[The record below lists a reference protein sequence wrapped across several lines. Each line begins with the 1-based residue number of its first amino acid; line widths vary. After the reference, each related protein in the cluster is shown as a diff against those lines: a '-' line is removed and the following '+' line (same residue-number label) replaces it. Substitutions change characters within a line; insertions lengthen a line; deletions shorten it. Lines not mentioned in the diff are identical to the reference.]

1 MGAGAIAGG
10 TTEVPS
16 SGPTAGAAA
25 GPSAAAAVAAR
36 LCSAR
41 WCRWPRIAR
50 SAEFLRGVGANHNGV
65 ALGCR
70 REGPAAKH
78 KHGPRLAL
86 ARHQLAHSPS
96 KTKAHLRTGT
106 ATRPAP
112 TRASALPAAF
122 VPPRRASVCTFAYAV
137 SWQAG
142 WVAASLLVGL
152 CCAAPCC
159 PRACRSTAST
169 SRRPTSGRWAACAT
183 GMLSRSHKM
192 CTERAVCSAG
202 GACELFAEA
211 AAAAGVA
218 AAAATEKRPRR
229 STDRCARGSKLH
241 DTAADEEWAAGAARR
256 LPSGS
261 QRRAGGL
268 RQDWCTIDAIPRR
281 SHVVLSRLHHCK
293 AKEGQNSAAWKPAPR
308 ALSWP
313 PTGIDACI
321 VTICLLWDGPKTLAA
336 PPRDPWLSALRSER
350 PAHSA
355 ALLGVRCAVRHVI
368 KLIRCLVLA
377 TGAAAAAAGAAPA
390 CSASPPRPAIGLYPA
405 PAQPGAGRPR

>member
-36 LCSAR
+36 LCSAS

-86 ARHQLAHSPS
+86 ARHLGAQPIQ
-96 KTKAHLRTGT
+96 AHLRTGT

-112 TRASALPAAF
+112 TSASALPAASA
-122 VPPRRASVCTFAYAV
+122 PPRRASVRSFAYAV

-152 CCAAPCC
+152 CCVAPCC
-159 PRACRSTAST
+159 PPACRCTAST

-202 GACELFAEA
+202 GACELLA

-218 AAAATEKRPRR
+218 AAAATEQGPRR
-229 STDRCARGSKLH
+229 STDRCVRGDTLH
-241 DTAADEEWAAGAARR
+241 DPAADEGRAARTARR

-261 QRRAGGL
+261 QR
-268 RQDWCTIDAIPRR
+268 
-281 SHVVLSRLHHCK
+281 
-293 AKEGQNSAAWKPAPR
+293 
-308 ALSWP
+308 
-313 PTGIDACI
+313 
-321 VTICLLWDGPKTLAA
+321 
-336 PPRDPWLSALRSER
+336 
-350 PAHSA
+350 
-355 ALLGVRCAVRHVI
+355 
-368 KLIRCLVLA
+368 
-377 TGAAAAAAGAAPA
+377 
-390 CSASPPRPAIGLYPA
+390 
-405 PAQPGAGRPR
+405 